1 MTYEAAGNDRR
12 KHDAERN
19 VDGRDHLAGLQVE
32 YAIDQ
37 VCNRDEHE
45 VKDALPQEGLDQART
60 RSTVT
65 AADDDGFHDGHE
77 RNDGIERKRREL

>member
-12 KHDAERN
+12 KHDAEWN

-32 YAIDQ
+32 DAIDQ
-37 VCNRDEHE
+37 VRNRDEYE
-45 VKDALPQEGLDQART
+45 VKDALPQEGLNQART

-77 RNDGIERKRREL
+77 RNDGVERQRGEL